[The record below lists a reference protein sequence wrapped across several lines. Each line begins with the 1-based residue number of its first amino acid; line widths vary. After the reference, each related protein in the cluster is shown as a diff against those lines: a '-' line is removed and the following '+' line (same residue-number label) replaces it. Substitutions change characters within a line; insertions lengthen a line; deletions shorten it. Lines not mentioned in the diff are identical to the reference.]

1 MTEPERQKLARAVSF
16 ALAAHAGQTR
26 KGTSIPYASHLLQ
39 VVGLVF
45 EHGGDVDQAIAAV
58 LHDVLEDCEGIEI
71 EEIQRHFGADV
82 ARIVLVCT
90 DLLPGDRPDAKSEW
104 SLRKRDYLER
114 LRQADARAQLVAAC
128 DKLHNLRTLVAD
140 LQAEGLATLERF
152 SATPAQTRWYH
163 EKVRLAV
170 APALP
175 PRLLREL
182 DALLEALREW
192 VPETPPERP
201 A

>member
-1 MTEPERQKLARAVSF
+1 MTEPERQKLAHAVSF

-104 SLRKRDYLER
+104 SLRKRDHLER

-163 EKVRLAV
+163 EKLRLAV
-170 APALP
+170 TPALP

-192 VPETPPERP
+192 VPEAHPERR